1 MFKKG
6 GIVSRGN
13 SYLSSET
20 PVSCFLLGTVLYP
33 PHAPVTRTNEHHY
46 DYQSQQQ
53 CDLSSRHVNSQALQ
67 VSIIT
72 LPYHYPPPPSQLP
85 ILHLLHSVLQESA
98 YLPTYCVQV
107 AVHAQ
112 FSLPT
117 SSNILCISAAVGTH
131 TGTMYLG
138 K

>member
-1 MFKKG
+1 VFEKG

-72 LPYHYPPPPSQLP
+72 LPYHYPPPPLNYLYFTYCTASFRSQPTYLLRTGSCP
-85 ILHLLHSVLQESA
+85 CPVFATNNQQHSLHLSRSRH
-98 YLPTYCVQV
+98 TYRYDV
-107 AVHAQ
+107 
-112 FSLPT
+112 PR
-117 SSNILCISAAVGTH
+117 
-131 TGTMYLG
+131 
-138 K
+138 